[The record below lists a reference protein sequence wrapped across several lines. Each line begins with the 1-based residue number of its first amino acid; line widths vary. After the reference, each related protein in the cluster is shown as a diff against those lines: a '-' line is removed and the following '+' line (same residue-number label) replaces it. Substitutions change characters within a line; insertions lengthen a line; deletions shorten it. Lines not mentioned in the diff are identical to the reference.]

1 MPGEVLLVGI
11 ATIAVAVAGFTAVTS
26 TLEPPGGAWSQAM
39 RLRQRAIVSTSFN
52 VAFEAL
58 APLIAFAWL
67 DDERSAFVVASYG
80 VAVYATG
87 IVVWR
92 GRQFIHA
99 GGLRT
104 GAAGLVLAAAGPTA
118 ALLFWAN
125 AIVFGSLAVF
135 ALALLVQLSVA
146 IVSFYSLV
154 SAASG

>member
-26 TLEPPGGAWSQAM
+26 TLVPPDGSWSPVM

-67 DDERSAFVVASYG
+67 QDEHSAQVVASA
-80 VAVYATG
+80 VAAIYTTG

-92 GRQFIHA
+92 GRQVVRA
-99 GGLRT
+99 GGYRT
-104 GAAGLVLAAAGPTA
+104 PSGAVLVALGPIA

-125 AIVFGSLAVF
+125 AIVFASLAVY
-135 ALALLVQLSVA
+135 ALALCVQLSVA
-146 IVSFYSLV
+146 VVSFYSLV
-154 SAASG
+154 SAAKG